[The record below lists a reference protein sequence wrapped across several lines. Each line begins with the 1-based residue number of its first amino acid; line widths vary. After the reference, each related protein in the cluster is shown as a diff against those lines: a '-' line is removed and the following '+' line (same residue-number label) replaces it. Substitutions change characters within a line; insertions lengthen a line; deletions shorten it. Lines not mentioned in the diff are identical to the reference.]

1 MDDSRKSELLR
12 SFIEDF
18 TDLAIVGFDTDGR
31 IVTWNAG
38 AQAILGYASAEIVG
52 RHSSDLL
59 RKQGVS
65 AANSGIPFDDAL
77 TWGRQEIT
85 VRLVDKQGA
94 ELDAQVVLKP
104 VRDSYKNLVGFGM
117 LAIGVGMLTESVD
130 RSTDALAVADNTGRE
145 PHKIISL
152 RGAKILL
159 VDDDD
164 LVREQIEDQLTDLG
178 YQVMASSN
186 GTEALEILG
195 RVGDID
201 LLFTDVVMPNG
212 IGGRDLAVIARQL
225 RPDLKVLF
233 TSGYFQDALVNRG
246 DLASGVECLVKPYR
260 RTQLVQTL
268 DRLLKPNA

>member
-18 TDLAIVGFDTDGR
+18 TDLAIVVFDTDGR
-31 IVTWNAG
+31 IMTWNAG
-38 AQAILGYASAEIVG
+38 AQAILGYAAVEIVG

-59 RKQGVS
+59 SKEGVS
-65 AANSGIPFDDAL
+65 AVNSRIPFDDAM
-77 TWGRQEIT
+77 TWGRHETIL
-85 VRLVDKQGA
+85 RMVDKQRV

-104 VRDSYKNLVGFGM
+104 VRDSHKNLVGFGM
-117 LAIGVGMLTESVD
+117 LAIGIGMFSESVD
-130 RSTDALAVADNTGRE
+130 RLTSAAADNAERE
-145 PHKIISL
+145 PSSVVSL

-159 VDDDD
+159 VDDDA
-164 LVREQIEDQLTDLG
+164 LVREQIEDQLTNLG
-178 YQVMASSN
+178 YQVIASSK

-195 RVGDID
+195 RVSDID

-212 IGGRDLAVIARQL
+212 IGGRELAVIARQL

-233 TSGYFQDALVNRG
+233 TSGYFQDALVKKG
-246 DLASGVECLVKPYR
+246 ELAAGVECLVKPYR

-268 DRLLKPNA
+268 DRLLKPNV

>member
-104 VRDSYKNLVGFGM
+104 VRDAHKNLVGFGM
-117 LAIGVGMLTESVD
+117 LAIGVGMLAESVD
-130 RSTDALAVADNTGRE
+130 RSTDAVADNTGRE

-268 DRLLKPNA
+268 DRLLKPVA

>member
-1 MDDSRKSELLR
+1 MDDSWKSELLR

-18 TDLAIVGFDTDGR
+18 TDLAIVAFDTDGR
-31 IVTWNAG
+31 IMTWNAG

-59 RKQGVS
+59 SKEGVP
-65 AANSGIPFDDAL
+65 AVNSGIPLDDAM
-77 TWGRQEIT
+77 TWGRHET
-85 VRLVDKQGA
+85 TLRLVDKQGA

-104 VRDSYKNLVGFGM
+104 VRDSQKNLIGFGM
-117 LAIGVGMLTESVD
+117 LAIGVGMFSESVT
-130 RSTDALAVADNTGRE
+130 RSTDEVADNTERE
-145 PHKIISL
+145 PYKIVSL

-164 LVREQIEDQLTDLG
+164 LVREQIEDQLTNLG
-178 YQVMASSN
+178 YQVIASSK

-195 RVGDID
+195 RVSDID

-212 IGGRDLAVIARQL
+212 IGGRELAVIARQL

-246 DLASGVECLVKPYR
+246 ELALGVECLVKPYR

-268 DRLLKPNA
+268 DRLLKPNI